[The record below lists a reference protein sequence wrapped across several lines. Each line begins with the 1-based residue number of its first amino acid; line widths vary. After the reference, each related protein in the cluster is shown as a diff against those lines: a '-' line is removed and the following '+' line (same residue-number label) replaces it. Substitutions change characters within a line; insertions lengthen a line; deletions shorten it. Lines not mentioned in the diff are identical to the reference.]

1 MIRGWGSFWQVQL
14 PKGPCATYVGGRWC
28 VRQHMGLLCCAP
40 AYLTVLQPKEM
51 LLRAGIAESAFKFF
65 AEDTNNHGKLQECDF
80 FPSLLSLRYDV
91 LWWTFW
97 GRSVESPWI
106 EASALKIS
114 KLQVGLCSLSF
125 GKKNCTILFADFT
138 ARIFL
143 NYFIH
148 YASSLQS
155 VFISQVNNIWDV
167 SIRSSE
173 DDTFITHTAVFSHLR
188 RNIMLH
194 ISAHPQLYHI
204 NKKRRLCGKK
214 KQRLKRKLSCLT
226 AHCCTLWEAGNL
238 LSLAVRSCSFEIN
251 SFSGN
256 TALLTVSCDWKW
268 NVWSTRWRNSLGR
281 EHLWE
286 LCCIPWLGGFLHQ
299 EEGVKDFAA

>member
-125 GKKNCTILFADFT
+125 GEKKIVQFYLQTLPLGSSWIILFITLLLYNQYSFHKSIT
-138 ARIFL
+138 
-143 NYFIH
+143 YGMYQ
-148 YASSLQS
+148 YA
-155 VFISQVNNIWDV
+155 QVKM
-167 SIRSSE
+167 
-173 DDTFITHTAVFSHLR
+173 THS
-188 RNIMLH
+188 
-194 ISAHPQLYHI
+194 
-204 NKKRRLCGKK
+204 
-214 KQRLKRKLSCLT
+214 
-226 AHCCTLWEAGNL
+226 
-238 LSLAVRSCSFEIN
+238 
-251 SFSGN
+251 
-256 TALLTVSCDWKW
+256 
-268 NVWSTRWRNSLGR
+268 
-281 EHLWE
+281 
-286 LCCIPWLGGFLHQ
+286 
-299 EEGVKDFAA
+299 